1 MGARRLS
8 DSDIEKA
15 VRLLDGWTGKL
26 TWERYLAVLAT
37 EVGHLYTKPGL
48 RKHVR
53 ILNAWDMAQKRLDEG
68 AREVGARASGDAA
81 IAHARRTIAA
91 LRAENARL
99 AQENRDLLERF
110 LRWSHNA
117 AINGLTP
124 ERLDQEIT
132 VPSVRGPAPA
142 RPRSV
147 R

>member
-15 VRLLDGWTGKL
+15 VRRLDGWAGKL

-48 RKHVR
+48 RKRAR
-53 ILNAWDMAQKRLDEG
+53 ILNAWEMAQERLKEG
-68 AREVGARASGDAA
+68 AREVGTRASGDAA
-81 IAHARRTIAA
+81 IAHAHRTITA
-91 LRAENARL
+91 LRAENDRL
-99 AQENRDLLERF
+99 AQENHDLLERF

-132 VPSVRGPAPA
+132 VPNTKGPASAQP
-142 RPRSV
+142 RPV